1 MEKDHFERLI
11 KEKMMNHEMP
21 VDTFLWNSV
30 SANSGLAQTGLTVGL
45 KALYIAASVLATITL
60 SVYFYISNNTPTTPS
75 QKTSPTP
82 TNNHSVPPTAPKIGV
97 ETVNVSRKKAEQT
110 AVNNH
115 LPSIEQ
121 PEATTVL
128 DIAPGTEQ
136 KSNEIAVVHNGEA
149 SVANTKPTM
158 ELPEPI
164 NTNNTTPKYLSP
176 KSSQIISSE
185 AEESPVTTN
194 SEVFVLPNTF
204 TPNGDGINDELTL
217 WLNGLEDISFV
228 ILDRNNRVVFSS
240 TQAKVFWDGRLQNGD
255 PAPSGTYQY
264 FFTGKDASGRWINKQ
279 STLTIIR

>member
-21 VDTFLWNSV
+21 VETFLWNSV

-45 KALYIAASVLATITL
+45 KALYIAASVLATIAL
-60 SVYFYISNNTPTTPS
+60 SVYFYISNNTPPTPS

-82 TNNHSVPPTAPKIGV
+82 TNKHSVPPTAPKIGV
-97 ETVNVSRKKAEQT
+97 ETANISHKKAEQT
-110 AVNNH
+110 AVINH
-115 LPSIEQ
+115 LPFIQQ

-128 DIAPGTEQ
+128 EMVPGTEQ
-136 KSNEIAVVHNGEA
+136 KFNEIAVVHNGEA
-149 SVANTKPTM
+149 SIANTKPTM

-185 AEESPVTTN
+185 AEESLVTTN
-194 SEVFVLPNTF
+194 SEAFVLPNTF

-240 TQAKVFWDGRLQNGD
+240 TQSKVFWDGRLQNGD

>member
-45 KALYIAASVLATITL
+45 KALYIAASVLATIAL
-60 SVYFYISNNTPTTPS
+60 SVYFYISNNTPPTPS

-82 TNNHSVPPTAPKIGV
+82 TNKHSVPPTAPKISV
-97 ETVNVSRKKAEQT
+97 ETANISHKKAEQT
-110 AVNNH
+110 AVTNH
-115 LPSIEQ
+115 LPLIQQ

-128 DIAPGTEQ
+128 EIVPGTEQ

-149 SVANTKPTM
+149 SVTNTKPTM

-194 SEVFVLPNTF
+194 SEAFVLPNTF

-228 ILDRNNRVVFSS
+228 VLDQSNKVVFSS

-264 FFTGKDASGRWINKQ
+264 FFTGKDATGRWINKQ

>member
-45 KALYIAASVLATITL
+45 KALYIAASVLATIAL
-60 SVYFYISNNTPTTPS
+60 SVYFYRSNNTPPTPS

-82 TNNHSVPPTAPKIGV
+82 TNKHSVPPTAPKISV
-97 ETVNVSRKKAEQT
+97 ETANISHKKAEQT
-110 AVNNH
+110 AVTNH
-115 LPSIEQ
+115 LPLIQQ

-128 DIAPGTEQ
+128 EIVPGTEQ

-149 SVANTKPTM
+149 SVTNTKPTM

-194 SEVFVLPNTF
+194 SEAFVLPNTF

-228 ILDRNNRVVFSS
+228 VLDQSNKVVFSS

-264 FFTGKDASGRWINKQ
+264 FFTGKDATGRWINKQ

>member
-21 VDTFLWNSV
+21 VETFLWNSV
-30 SANSGLAQTGLTVGL
+30 SANSGLTQTGLTVGL
-45 KALYIAASVLATITL
+45 KALYIAASVLATIAL
-60 SVYFYISNNTPTTPS
+60 SVYFYISNNTPPTPS

-82 TNNHSVPPTAPKIGV
+82 TNKHSVPPTAPKIGV
-97 ETVNVSRKKAEQT
+97 ETANISHKKAEQT
-110 AVNNH
+110 AVINH
-115 LPSIEQ
+115 LPFIQQ

-128 DIAPGTEQ
+128 EMVPGTEQ
-136 KSNEIAVVHNGEA
+136 KFNEIAVVHNGEA

-194 SEVFVLPNTF
+194 IEAFVLPNTF

-228 ILDRNNRVVFSS
+228 VLDQSNKVVFSS

-264 FFTGKDASGRWINKQ
+264 FFTGKDATGRWINKQ

>member
-21 VDTFLWNSV
+21 VETFLWNSV

-45 KALYIAASVLATITL
+45 KALYIAASVLATIAL
-60 SVYFYISNNTPTTPS
+60 SVYFYISNNTPPTPS

-82 TNNHSVPPTAPKIGV
+82 TNKHSVPPTAPKIGV
-97 ETVNVSRKKAEQT
+97 ETANISHKKAEQT
-110 AVNNH
+110 AVINH
-115 LPSIEQ
+115 LPFIQQ

-128 DIAPGTEQ
+128 EMVPGTEQ
-136 KSNEIAVVHNGEA
+136 KFNEIAVVHNGEA

-194 SEVFVLPNTF
+194 IEAFVLPNTF

-228 ILDRNNRVVFSS
+228 VLDQSNKVVFSS

-264 FFTGKDASGRWINKQ
+264 FFTGKDATGRWINKQ

>member
-1 MEKDHFERLI
+1 MEKDHFESLI

-45 KALYIAASVLATITL
+45 KALYIAASVLATIAL
-60 SVYFYISNNTPTTPS
+60 SVYFYTSNNTPSTPS
-75 QKTSPTP
+75 QKTTPTP
-82 TNNHSVPPTAPKIGV
+82 TNEHRALPSAPKISV
-97 ETVNVSRKKAEQT
+97 ETANISHKKAEQT
-110 AVNNH
+110 AVNNQ
-115 LPSIEQ
+115 LPLTEQ

-128 DIAPGTEQ
+128 EIVPGTEQ

-149 SVANTKPTM
+149 SIANTKPTM

-185 AEESPVTTN
+185 AEESLVTTN
-194 SEVFVLPNTF
+194 SEAFVLPNTF

-240 TQAKVFWDGRLQNGD
+240 TQSKVFWDGRLQNGD